1 MEVDQSAPAVRPGRR
16 PDRWRE
22 NLARGNLAAAIMLL
36 IQYGLGIGVNLYVT
50 LPAAGRGGR
59 GIGDAFTSGPA
70 LAVHAVLGLLLI
82 LTALSMVVRSVIAR
96 HRASIVTSAAAR
108 GGQGDVQVHADA
120 EAVLDQEHDRGG
132 QVAPGQVLPPAVRA
146 LLARS
151 GRRALAYRHGRQP
164 PRRRRAHIRRRAI
177 TGISHHSGHQKIPA
191 AQR

>member
-1 MEVDQSAPAVRPGRR
+1 MEVDQSAQAVQPGRR

-59 GIGDAFTSGPA
+59 GIGDAFSSGPA

-96 HRASIVTSAAAR
+96 HRASIVTSAAGLLAILAAA
-108 GGQGDVQVHADA
+108 GYGAGFVHNGSAA
-120 EAVLDQEHDRGG
+120 ASLGMALATGV
-132 QVAPGQVLPPAVRA
+132 A
-146 LLARS
+146 LLS
-151 GRRALAYRHGRQP
+151 YIIGLFVTGRASSPGTA
-164 PRRRRAHIRRRAI
+164 
-177 TGISHHSGHQKIPA
+177 
-191 AQR
+191 